1 MNKKSKKI
9 TKRIAAVCG
18 ALAIGAVSLS
28 PGAMAV
34 GNIKDSDWK
43 YSLAASG
50 TGLAAKEGR
59 EKLDDTSVYMKCTGF
74 RPLQSGST
82 SGVSFRATAYG
93 GNSATGSFSNIGYNG
108 KISPTYS
115 MYNGKVQYMTNYI
128 HEAGKRYAN
137 IYCQPGNGGYL
148 EFSGVWSPD
157 SV

>member
-1 MNKKSKKI
+1 MNRKKEKI
-9 TKRIAAVCG
+9 IKRVAAVCS
-18 ALAIGAVSLS
+18 ALAIGVVSLS
-28 PGAMAV
+28 PGAMAA

-43 YSLAASG
+43 FSFAVSG

-59 EKLDDTSVYMKCTGF
+59 EKLDDTSVYMKCTGV
-74 RPLQSGST
+74 RPLQSGSI

-93 GNSATGSFSNIGYNG
+93 GDSATGSFSNIGYNG
-108 KISPTYS
+108 KKSPTYS

-137 IYCQPGNGGYL
+137 IFYQPENGGYL
-148 EFSGVWSPD
+148 EFSGKWSPD